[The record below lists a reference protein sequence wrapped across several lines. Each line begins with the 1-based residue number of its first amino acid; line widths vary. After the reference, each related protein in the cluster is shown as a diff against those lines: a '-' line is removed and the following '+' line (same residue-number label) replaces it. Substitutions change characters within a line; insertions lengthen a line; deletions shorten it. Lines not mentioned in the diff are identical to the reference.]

1 MTSLFNSILS
11 TTGSL
16 SLYSFLM
23 SMSAALFLGFI
34 LAKVHMVRNEY
45 NQGFII
51 TLSLLPASVAVVIMM
66 VNGNIG
72 TGVAIA
78 GAFGLVRFRSQPG
91 TAREISS
98 IFLAMAIGLATGMGY
113 VAYATVFTLMISL
126 FLLIYTQTSF
136 GQFTHEPKEKIIKVT
151 IPESLNYAKVFEDVF
166 RQFTVSHQLIAIKT
180 TNMGSM
186 IRLTYDVTLKDPL
199 LEINLINALR
209 IRNANLEI
217 SSTQKKFN
225 TPNL

>member
-34 LAKVHMVRNEY
+34 LAKVHMVQNEY
-45 NQGFII
+45 TQGFII